1 MASLIASMMASM
13 IKYDLDHCCVHL
25 NGANRQVPMPI
36 SRQHTWTRCDS
47 DSEPYEEPLRKGS
60 SGNPVMNLWERGILL
75 LRNPEG
81 PCEHSP
87 AQPSSAQHMPAQPSP
102 AQHNPTQHSPAQP
115 SSAHH
120 STAQN
125 SPAQFST
132 VQHITAQPSPA
143 QPSTAQPGRA
153 QHNPAQPSL
162 AHPIP
167 AQHSPA

>member
-1 MASLIASMMASM
+1 MASM

-25 NGANRQVPMPI
+25 NGAIRQVPMPS

-87 AQPSSAQHMPAQPSP
+87 AQPSSAQPSICQPSP
-102 AQHNPTQHSPAQP
+102 AQPSTTQHS
-115 SSAHH
+115 
-120 STAQN
+120 
-125 SPAQFST
+125 
-132 VQHITAQPSPA
+132 TAQPSPA
-143 QPSTAQPGRA
+143 QPITAQLRT
-153 QHNPAQPSL
+153 AQPSL
-162 AHPIP
+162 AQSSTSQHSPARLNP
-167 AQHSPA
+167 AQHSQAEPNTTQPSPA